1 MKRKAP
7 SLQKSLP
14 RYYFLVIF
22 VIFTAMLTAFY
33 IYYTRNLRAS
43 EYLNLQNVCDSA
55 YSNMEQEIEKM
66 STVSLNT
73 IYSKDILPGIRKIPV
88 DQLGT
93 QQTYTQVQAI
103 YNSISAMIGPQQTVA
118 QINLYHKNG
127 FSAGILSGITGSI
140 IILAADCL
148 ARSAGGSEIP
158 ISILTSL
165 LGVPMMIWLLMV
177 TIHR

>member
-93 QQTYTQVQAI
+93 
-103 YNSISAMIGPQQTVA
+103 GH
-118 QINLYHKNG
+118 L
-127 FSAGILSGITGSI
+127 
-140 IILAADCL
+140 
-148 ARSAGGSEIP
+148 
-158 ISILTSL
+158 
-165 LGVPMMIWLLMV
+165 
-177 TIHR
+177 